1 MANLFSLRIRPLI
14 IAGAMLAAY
23 SVMAPEAFAQGGIK
37 GKVRNN
43 RGSGIPNASVTA
55 RLDGKEIKTVRA
67 DEKGEF
73 VMTGLSSAT
82 YSVLFDASGY
92 APGVLYGV
100 EVKNNTRDLGSRLI
114 LMPDQGTQVIVR
126 GSVFYREGTSVTG
139 AKVELRQINADGST
153 KLIGSVYTN
162 ISGDFSF
169 RRPDGV
175 AKYRVTASF
184 KGVSGSKDIEVDNPA
199 IYRTAITLDL
209 PRTEK

>member
-1 MANLFSLRIRPLI
+1 MAKLFHLTIRSLIVVGVVLVVF
-14 IAGAMLAAY
+14 AAF
-23 SVMAPEAFAQGGIK
+23 AQAAFAQGGIK

-55 RLDGKEIKTVRA
+55 RLDGKDIKTVKA

-92 APGVLYGV
+92 APGVMYGV
-100 EVKNNTRDLGSRLI
+100 EVKNSTRDLGSRLI

-153 KLIGSVYTN
+153 KLIGTVYTN

-169 RRPDGV
+169 RRPEGV

-184 KGVSGSKDIEVDNPA
+184 KGISGSKDVEVDNPA